1 MMRVNEEAKCL
12 KEQHIFFI
20 SFHFWQHAVLL
31 WQMVEHD
38 GIESAKHSF
47 TIRIRTV
54 Q

>member
-1 MMRVNEEAKCL
+1 MSEGTA
-12 KEQHIFFI
+12 HFI
-20 SFHFWQHAVLL
+20 SFYFWQHAVLL